1 MLSNESRLGSD
12 VAARPKPSVA
22 APRQQCLAALI
33 VGAVVIAIGAGLLP
47 LNSLRADQAWV

>member
-12 VAARPKPSVA
+12 VSARPKPLGRRASA
-22 APRQQCLAALI
+22 AS

-47 LNSLRADQAWV
+47 LNPLRADQAWVQDQLL

>member
-1 MLSNESRLGSD
+1 MLSNETRLGSD

-22 APRQQCLAALI
+22 APRRQCLAALI